1 MRGVLLAVALGRA
14 AAVAPQAGPPVAVS
28 RVFLRVRSVLTDM
41 HLDKD
46 HHGRK
51 VDPFAFATN
60 ATNAS
65 NFTSENLTISQSPLS
80 SPNKAKEKEEPPPA
94 AYPKQEGV
102 TLPTM
107 LPPPY
112 PVKLSLPL
120 GPNPMTQKQQEAIDY
135 TVSAKAAGQQA
146 MDYTKALK
154 ERLVN
159 ASIESETIMTGRQWG
174 TPGPPV
180 PHRES
185 LEGYYRPLQQAL
197 PVAIR
202 QAVRNES
209 NMSANYTQQ
218 AAVNATEYFKARLAA
233 YIHSLPKPNATN
245 ASNASNASNGS
256 NATALLTVSRT
267 PKRHAQSFRTR

>member
-1 MRGVLLAVALGRA
+1 VRTVLHDLN
-14 AAVAPQAGPPVAVS
+14 
-28 RVFLRVRSVLTDM
+28 
-41 HLDKD
+41 LDRD
-46 HHGRK
+46 HHVRK
-51 VDPFAFATN
+51 VDPFAN

-65 NFTSENLTISQSPLS
+65 NFTSANESKISP
-80 SPNKAKEKEEPPPA
+80 PPPEKPPDKKKEPPPA

-135 TVSAKAAGQQA
+135 TVSAKASGQQA
-146 MDYTKALK
+146 LDYTRDLK

-159 ASIESETIMTGRQWG
+159 ASIESETIMTGRAWG

-202 QAVRNES
+202 QAVRNQT
-209 NMSANYTQQ
+209 NMSANYSQE
-218 AAVNATEYFKARLAA
+218 AAVNATEYFRARLAA
-233 YIHSLPKPNATN
+233 YIHSLPAPNTT
-245 ASNASNASNGS
+245 NASNASNGS
-256 NATALLTVSRT
+256 NASNATALLTVSRA
-267 PKRHAQSFRTR
+267 PLRKARLSRS